1 MFHLTLLHSPHL
13 FPHICTDLSS
23 FFSDSFS
30 LSLSRHVIHRF
41 LCRRVQGAGK
51 VANVRT
57 RIVDFTGRLS
67 NSTRGFPFP
76 ASKRTTWRA
85 ASRFVLSYC
94 RGLSRRC
101 VLTTA
106 ARPMHGSERFRFP
119 RVSGSSVC
127 FAHPSSLRVLFRSL
141 ARSFKRVAFIAL
153 VAAERKRDTD
163 RAMRNHAGI

>member
-1 MFHLTLLHSPHL
+1 M
-13 FPHICTDLSS
+13 
-23 FFSDSFS
+23 SFS
-30 LSLSRHVIHRF
+30 TCFTSLCFIHPTCFPISVPISPAFSLILSLSSRYSSVSLSTSTRS
-41 LCRRVQGAGK
+41 GK

-57 RIVDFTGRLS
+57 RIVGFTGRLS

-119 RVSGSSVC
+119 RVSGSPVC
-127 FAHPSSLRVLFRSL
+127 FAHPSPFSFARSL
-141 ARSFKRVAFIAL
+141 VQTRRIYRARCR
-153 VAAERKRDTD
+153 
-163 RAMRNHAGI
+163 RA